1 MSGGIVPEL
10 VIKNISELITLSSEH
25 IDNSQPRR
33 GQSLR
38 ELGIINNG
46 AIAMSSG
53 KIIAVG
59 STDEV
64 LTELEIAPE
73 TKVINGEHKT
83 VLPGFVDPHTH
94 LIFSGTRENELTQK
108 LEGKTYMEILKSG
121 GGILKTVSATREATV
136 DDLVKYGKSRLDT
149 MLEYG
154 TTTVE
159 AKSGYGLTE
168 AAELNSLRAI
178 KELNKIHPI
187 DTVATFLGAHARP
200 PEYSDDPDKFI
211 DLIISNMLPKIQSE
225 KLAEFCDVFC
235 EDGVFSIDQ
244 SRRLLLSAKEH
255 GLKVRL
261 HVDEF
266 VPLGGA
272 ELAAELGAVSADH
285 LMVSTDNGLKAMADK
300 GVVGILLPGTPF
312 ALMEKHYPDARKMIE
327 LNVPI
332 ALATDFNPNCFTES
346 MQFIIS
352 LACYNMKLLPAEA
365 ITASTINAAHA
376 INRADS
382 IGSLELGKQA
392 DIIVCNVPNYHHIPY
407 HFGINHV
414 QMVIK
419 NGKIVVDKMK

>member
-1 MSGGIVPEL
+1 MSGGIVPDL

-33 GQSLR
+33 GQNLR
-38 ELGIINNG
+38 ELGIINDG
-46 AIAMSSG
+46 AIAVSSG

-59 STDEV
+59 STGDV
-64 LTELEIAPE
+64 LSELEINPE
-73 TKVINGEHKT
+73 TKVISGEHKT

-108 LEGKTYMEILKSG
+108 LEGKTYMEILKGG
-121 GGILKTVSATREATV
+121 GGILKTVRTTREATV

-154 TTTVE
+154 STTVE

-168 AAELNSLRAI
+168 AAELNSLKAI
-178 KELNKIHPI
+178 KELNNIHPI

-244 SRRLLLSAKEH
+244 SRRLLLCAKEH

-285 LMVSTDNGLKAMADK
+285 LMVSTDNGLKAMAES

-312 ALMEKHYPDARKMIE
+312 ALMEKRYPDARKMIE

-365 ITASTINAAHA
+365 IVASTINAAHA
-376 INRADS
+376 INRADI

-392 DIIVCNVPNYHHIPY
+392 DIIICNVPNYHHIPY

-414 QMVIK
+414 ERVIK
-419 NGKIVVDKMK
+419 KGKIVVDKMR